1 MYLKVH
7 LHFGEKRYKLAG
19 FKEHK
24 KNILLLQN
32 TVNNRDFR
40 HSVITTVG
48 IFRRKNSTNLTT
60 PVKLI
65 RLPIRELRKN

>member
-7 LHFGEKRYKLAG
+7 LHYGEKRYKLAG
-19 FKEHK
+19 FKEQ

-32 TVNNRDFR
+32 TVSNRDFR